1 MVLTIVLVV
10 WVAVIPACVIALLE
24 IVARKRCAERKRA
37 PDGGAGQPGQLLR
50 FGPPPHARR
59 REHVPSG
66 GFGAVMRASS
76 SASGRRPGPRLRL
89 DRPGESRR
97 PLPPSHHRAT
107 PAPTIPTVL

>member
-37 PDGGAGQPGQLLR
+37 SAGGAGPPGQLLR
-50 FGPPPHARR
+50 FAPPLHGRR

-66 GFGAVMRASS
+66 GYGAVMRSSS
-76 SASGRRPGPRLRL
+76 SASGRRPGSGPRLRL
-89 DRPGESRR
+89 DRTR
-97 PLPPSHHRAT
+97 
-107 PAPTIPTVL
+107 